1 MLPGLGAVSPAPKS
15 NLVTSARRLRASW
28 TVKAPRPSPDLVCAW
43 LRAGPDPKPTE
54 SEGKEPTPQPRSR
67 IT

>member
-1 MLPGLGAVSPAPKS
+1 MLPGLGAASPTPES

-28 TVKAPRPSPDLVCAW
+28 TVKAPRPSPDLVCAR
-43 LRAGPDPKPTE
+43 LHAEPDPRPTE
-54 SEGKEPTPQPRSR
+54 QRKRAESPPRSR

>member
-1 MLPGLGAVSPAPKS
+1 MLPGLGATSLAPKS

-28 TVKAPRPSPDLVCAW
+28 TVKAPRPSPDLVCAR
-43 LRAGPDPKPTE
+43 LHTEPDPKPTE
-54 SEGKEPTPQPRSR
+54 SEGKEPSPPPRSR